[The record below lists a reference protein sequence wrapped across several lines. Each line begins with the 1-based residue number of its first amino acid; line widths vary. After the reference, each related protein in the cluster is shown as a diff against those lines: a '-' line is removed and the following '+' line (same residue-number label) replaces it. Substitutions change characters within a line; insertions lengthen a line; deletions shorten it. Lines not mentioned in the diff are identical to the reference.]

1 MPPGWKRIDELFFD
15 RRKRLADELRA
26 EQENATLLERERK
39 LLEVQVKDSSGRL
52 SEVFVKSVTWSST
65 LKETKQ
71 KSNNFSLLYSPPV
84 INYHQVEVTAL
95 KGGRKALN
103 KLETRIR

>member
-1 MPPGWKRIDELFFD
+1 M
-15 RRKRLADELRA
+15 ADELRA
-26 EQENATLLERERK
+26 EQEIATLLERERK

-52 SEVFVKSVTWSST
+52 SEVFVKERH
-65 LKETKQ
+65 LEFNFKGTKQ
-71 KSNNFSLLYSPPV
+71 KSNNLSLLYSPPV

>member
-1 MPPGWKRIDELFFD
+1 M
-15 RRKRLADELRA
+15 RA
-26 EQENATLLERERK
+26 EQEIATLLERERK

-52 SEVFVKSVTWSST
+52 SEVFVKERH
-65 LKETKQ
+65 LEFNFKGTKQ

>member
-1 MPPGWKRIDELFFD
+1 M
-15 RRKRLADELRA
+15 ADELRA
-26 EQENATLLERERK
+26 EQEIATVLERERK

-52 SEVFVKSVTWSST
+52 SEVFVKERH
-65 LKETKQ
+65 LEFNFKGTKQ
-71 KSNNFSLLYSPPV
+71 KSNNLSLLYSPPV
-84 INYHQVEVTAL
+84 INYHDGLQVEVTAL